1 MKSSHRITVY
11 PSHMRLAAALF
22 PEEGEP
28 RIRVK
33 FTLEDDRQIS
43 CTVMSINTDQGQLL
57 VRGSYADDAG
67 VLKGFYE
74 ADLIGN
80 KTFIFRR

>member
-33 FTLEDDRQIS
+33 FTLEDDRQEWRLAGDWLTES
-43 CTVMSINTDQGQLL
+43 QATLRLTALARAEAVLQTDSDG
-57 VRGSYADDAG
+57 R
-67 VLKGFYE
+67 
-74 ADLIGN
+74 
-80 KTFIFRR
+80 